1 MEVQSTVYY
10 IWAVTGIIAL
20 LLLFI
25 NLKLR
30 KFDPLSKP
38 KGIVLIVMMAAQA
51 IENMVRDKTND
62 DLVKKLSPYIATV
75 GIYIFI
81 SNIAGLL
88 SLESPTAN
96 FSVTLTLA
104 AITCILI
111 EVNAVKYNGG
121 KKYVKSLF
129 EPFAPF
135 VLINIISKISTL
147 ASLSLRLF
155 GNIMAGSILMKVIYQ
170 LLASISGAIAPALG
184 DFNIFGVLLAPVL
197 HFYFDLFSGA
207 MQTYIFVILSIS
219 FIGKELPK
227 QD

>member
-75 GIYIFI
+75 SIYIFI

>member
-184 DFNIFGVLLAPVL
+184 NFNIFGVLVAPVL

>member
-30 KFDPLSKP
+30 KFDPLSQP
-38 KGIVLIVMMAAQA
+38 KGIVLVVMMAAQA
-51 IENMVRDKTND
+51 IENMVREKTND

-75 GIYIFI
+75 GIYIFV
-81 SNIAGLL
+81 SNIAGLF

-121 KKYVKSLF
+121 KQYVKSLF

-184 DFNIFGVLLAPVL
+184 NFNIFGVLLAPVL

>member
-38 KGIVLIVMMAAQA
+38 TGIVLIVMMAAQA

>member
-184 DFNIFGVLLAPVL
+184 DFNIFGVLVAPVL

>member
-38 KGIVLIVMMAAQA
+38 KGIVLIVMMAVQA

-184 DFNIFGVLLAPVL
+184 DFNIFGVLVAPVL

>member
-75 GIYIFI
+75 GIYIFV

-207 MQTYIFVILSIS
+207 IQTYVFCMLTMTYIS
-219 FIGKELPK
+219 NARG
-227 QD
+227 DA